1 MRRYDQNMKRTSAE
15 QFDQQASH
23 YNAQWNKWSE
33 ASLNWLLDHSAST
46 KSDRVLDV
54 ATGTGFTALAFAS
67 RVKEV
72 VGLDVSEGMLAQAR
86 ANAQKEGLANVT
98 FEKGA
103 AESLP
108 FPDAIFDKVTCRVAP
123 HHFLSVERF
132 CSEAYR
138 VLKPG
143 GKLLI
148 ADTGVPDGLPE
159 VDAWQ
164 NRVEALRD
172 TSHVRNYSLSEWRN
186 LVSTAGFQVEESA
199 ELEEEAQMSL
209 EDWMKKSGCAGEAA
223 AEVRKMFAEAS
234 PESRR
239 VFSIQPRAEGDVG
252 FRWLRVVLAA
262 RR

>member
-1 MRRYDQNMKRTSAE
+1 MKRSSAE
-15 QFDQQASH
+15 QFDQQATH

-46 KSDRVLDV
+46 KDDRVLDV

-72 VGLDVSEGMLAQAR
+72 VGLDVSDGMLGQAR
-86 ANAQKEGLANVT
+86 ANAEKEGVSNVT

-108 FPDAIFDKVTCRVAP
+108 FPDATFDRVTCRVAP
-123 HHFLSVERF
+123 HHFLSVQRF

-143 GKLLI
+143 GRLLI

-164 NRVEALRD
+164 NQVEAVRD

-186 LVSTAGFQVEESA
+186 LVTTAGFHVEESA
-199 ELEEEAQMSL
+199 ELEEGAQVSM
-209 EDWMKKSGCAGEAA
+209 EDWMKKSGCMGQAA

-234 PESRR
+234 PEARR
-239 VFSIQPRAEGDVG
+239 IFSIEARDDGDFV

>member
-1 MRRYDQNMKRTSAE
+1 MSKRTSAE

-33 ASLNWLLDHSAST
+33 ASLNWLLEHAHGSAQ
-46 KSDRVLDV
+46 DLVLDV
-54 ATGTGFTALAFAS
+54 ATGTGFTALAFAA

-86 ANAQKEGLANVT
+86 ANAQAEGLANVT

-108 FPDAIFDKVTCRVAP
+108 FPDASFDKVTCRVAP
-123 HHFLSVERF
+123 HHFLSVEQF
-132 CSEAYR
+132 CAEAYR

-148 ADTGVPDGLPE
+148 ADTGVPDRLPE

-164 NRVEALRD
+164 NQVEALRD
-172 TSHVRNYSLSEWRN
+172 TSHVRNYSLREWRK
-186 LVSTAGFQVEESA
+186 LVETAGFNVEESA
-199 ELEEEAQMSL
+199 DLEEEAQMGL
-209 EDWMKKSGCAGEAA
+209 EDWMKKSGCAGESAA
-223 AEVRKMFAEAS
+223 RVRKMFTEA
-234 PESRR
+234 PEEARR
-239 VFSIQPRAEGDVG
+239 VFSIAAKPDGDVG

-262 RR
+262 RKTR

>member
-1 MRRYDQNMKRTSAE
+1 MKRTSAE

-33 ASLNWLLDHSAST
+33 ASLNWLLDHAESS
-46 KSDRVLDV
+46 KEDRLLDV
-54 ATGTGFTALAFAS
+54 ATGTGFTAMAFAS

-72 VGLDVSEGMLAQAR
+72 IGLDVSEGMLTQAR
-86 ANAQKEGLANVT
+86 TNVQKEGLSNVT
-98 FEKGA
+98 FQKGA

-108 FPDAIFDKVTCRVAP
+108 FPDASFDKVTCRVAP

-132 CSEAYR
+132 CSEAHR

-159 VDAWQ
+159 VDVWQ

-172 TSHVRNYSLSEWRN
+172 TSHVRNHSLAEWRG
-186 LVSTAGFQVEESA
+186 LVSAAGFQVEESA
-199 ELEEEAQMSL
+199 ELEEEADMSL
-209 EDWMKKSGCAGEAA
+209 EDWMKKAGCVGEAA
-223 AEVRKMFAEAS
+223 AEVRKMLAEA
-234 PESRR
+234 PAEARR
-239 VFSIQPRAEGDVG
+239 IFSIHAKADGDVA

>member
-1 MRRYDQNMKRTSAE
+1 MKRTSAE
-15 QFDQQASH
+15 QFDQQAAH

-33 ASLNWLLDHSAST
+33 ASLNWLLDHAQAT
-46 KSDRVLDV
+46 NQDRVLDV
-54 ATGTGFTALAFAS
+54 ATGTGFTALAFAA

-72 VGLDVSEGMLAQAR
+72 IGLDVSEGMLTQAR
-86 ANAQKEGLANVT
+86 ANAQKEGLSNVR

-108 FPDAIFDKVTCRVAP
+108 FPDASFDKVTCRVAP

-159 VDAWQ
+159 VDLWQ

-172 TSHVRNYSLSEWRN
+172 TSHVRNHSLSGWRS
-186 LVSTAGFQVEESA
+186 LVKEAGFRVEESA

-223 AEVRKMFAEAS
+223 AQVRKMFAEA
-234 PESRR
+234 PAEARR
-239 VFSIQPRAEGDVG
+239 IFFVQPKPDGDVG

-262 RR
+262 VRQPRT